1 MEKFYSKGR
10 TKTCNC
16 FLIGSG
22 SSSCWSQYCDRLAAA
37 IWLPGNIV
45 WFSHWFCNF
54 ILCAVGCSNT
64 GTCFLLLFNSMHLV
78 TCLPSWYGILIRNN
92 ISALFSPLLTARFL
106 PWWVV
111 AMCYLSNW
119 SINSTSFLFI
129 LFGYILLCLWGDK
142 TCDSLFSV
150 IRFMFY
156 TWLFLFI
163 LISD

>member
-1 MEKFYSKGR
+1 MEKLYSKGR

-16 FLIGSG
+16 FLISSG
-22 SSSCWSQYCDRLAAA
+22 SSSCWSQYRDRLAAT
-37 IWLPGNIV
+37 IWLPGNFYFCQ
-45 WFSHWFCNF
+45 FSNF
-54 ILCAVGCSNT
+54 ILHGVGCSNIW
-64 GTCFLLLFNSMHLV
+64 TCSLSLSNSMHLV

-156 TWLFLFI
+156 TWWFLFI